1 VRKSSYELLLGIQVD
16 TKELAL
22 MKADCLA
29 CVRAKKVPNFYS
41 YLYSY
46 INMPY
51 YPSNQLVN
59 SLLK

>member
-1 VRKSSYELLLGIQVD
+1 
-16 TKELAL
+16 
-22 MKADCLA
+22 MKVVAVQTEGNDIKNVSTNVYFRVL
-29 CVRAKKVPNFYS
+29 NLYS